1 MISKNPCFQIREPEE
16 GLVVVGGLV
25 HDTEALP
32 DADVLIGRET
42 FLEKHVDSFVQKI
55 EIICG
60 KFSEVVT
67 LAAQAHHAERIPF
80 KVFVNT
86 MKQRI
91 TYFLRVFPSEISR
104 KAAKRL
110 TEIFQNV
117 TTRILGWT
125 PEEWDAAKGQA
136 ALHPEDG
143 GHGESALGDEATLL
157 HLASWLG
164 AKHNYII
171 PIEHFF
177 MEVRLPS
184 VCRVCTFKLN
194 R

>member
-1 MISKNPCFQIREPEE
+1 M
-16 GLVVVGGLV
+16 
-25 HDTEALP
+25 
-32 DADVLIGRET
+32 
-42 FLEKHVDSFVQKI
+42 QKI

-143 GHGESALGDEATLL
+143 GHGESALGDEAPLL

-164 AKHNYII
+164 ATHSCII
-171 PIEHFF
+171 PIEHFLDGSAF
-177 MEVRLPS
+177 AQRM
-184 VCRVCTFKLN
+184 
-194 R
+194 

>member
-1 MISKNPCFQIREPEE
+1 
-16 GLVVVGGLV
+16 
-25 HDTEALP
+25 
-32 DADVLIGRET
+32 
-42 FLEKHVDSFVQKI
+42 
-55 EIICG
+55 
-60 KFSEVVT
+60 
-67 LAAQAHHAERIPF
+67 
-80 KVFVNT
+80 
-86 MKQRI
+86 MKQRE
-91 TYFLRVFPSEISR
+91 TYFLRVFPPEVSR

-117 TTRILGWT
+117 TTRILGLT
-125 PEEWDAAKGQA
+125 PEKWDAAKGQA

-143 GHGESALGDEATLL
+143 GRGENALGDEAPLL